1 MMPGRSACGAY
12 VPRLDIRSAL
22 QPAVFA
28 IGLAGAL
35 WICGCAGTGPAHAP
49 ATAATSATASSP
61 AAAAVPA
68 VAPTPTPLP
77 TPNAPIGATDQAEPA
92 PSAAPAAAAV
102 QPAVKAKKPAADAVS
117 RSKPD
122 VAAAATQPVPVA
134 SAPPPVSAHAP
145 TAAPL
150 DLSSLKQRLRD
161 TNAIGVFTKLA
172 LKNQVDDLLDKF
184 RKFYG
189 GQLKITLPQLRASY
203 ELLVEKV
210 LVLLQDSD
218 PPLAKEIAA
227 SREAIWSLLADPQ
240 KFATL

>member
-1 MMPGRSACGAY
+1 MRAY
-12 VPRLDIRSAL
+12 VPGLDIRSA
-22 QPAVFA
+22 QHAAVFTV
-28 IGLAGAL
+28 GFVGAL
-35 WICGCAGTGPAHAP
+35 WICGCAGTGAAHTPASA
-49 ATAATSATASSP
+49 ATAATANNP

-68 VAPTPTPLP
+68 AAPTPMPAAD
-77 TPNAPIGATDQAEPA
+77 APIVATDQAEPA
-92 PSAAPAAAAV
+92 PSVSPASAPTEVAPAAAPV
-102 QPAVKAKKPAADAVS
+102 QAAVKAKKPAADAAP

-122 VAAAATQPVPVA
+122 VAAAATQPVLVA
-134 SAPPPVSAHAP
+134 PAPA
-145 TAAPL
+145 AAPL

-161 TNAIGVFTKLA
+161 SSAIGVFTKLA

-189 GQLKITLPQLRASY
+189 GQLKITLPQLRQSY
-203 ELLVEKV
+203 ELLLEKV

-227 SREAIWSLLADPQ
+227 SREAIWTLLADPQ

>member
-1 MMPGRSACGAY
+1 
-12 VPRLDIRSAL
+12 V
-22 QPAVFA
+22 
-28 IGLAGAL
+28 
-35 WICGCAGTGPAHAP
+35 T
-49 ATAATSATASSP
+49 
-61 AAAAVPA
+61 
-68 VAPTPTPLP
+68 
-77 TPNAPIGATDQAEPA
+77 
-92 PSAAPAAAAV
+92 
-102 QPAVKAKKPAADAVS
+102 AKKPAADAVS

-122 VAAAATQPVPVA
+122 VAAAATQPVTVA
-134 SAPPPVSAHAP
+134 PAPAPVSAHAP
-145 TAAPL
+145 TAASL
-150 DLSSLKQRLRD
+150 DLTSLKQRLRD
-161 TNAIGVFTKLA
+161 SNAIGVFTKLA

>member
-12 VPRLDIRSAL
+12 VPRLDIRSAP
-22 QPAVFA
+22 QPAVFTA
-28 IGLAGAL
+28 GLAGVL
-35 WICGCAGTGPAHAP
+35 CICGCAGTGAAHAP
-49 ATAATSATASSP
+49 AKAATTATASGP
-61 AAAAVPA
+61 AAGA
-68 VAPTPTPLP
+68 VASNTP
-77 TPNAPIGATDQAEPA
+77 IVATDQAEPA
-92 PSAAPAAAAV
+92 PSVPATSAPTEVAPAAVSV

-122 VAAAATQPVPVA
+122 VAAAATQPVTVA
-134 SAPPPVSAHAP
+134 PAPAPVSAPAP
-145 TAAPL
+145 AAASL
-150 DLSSLKQRLRD
+150 DLTSLKQRLRD